1 MRESGTAL
9 RADNLYASYTGA
21 PILTGVDLEV
31 GKQEIVAVLGRNGA
45 GKTTL
50 MRALMGVLI
59 PRSGRIDLRG
69 KDVTKLPA
77 YRRARLGIAYTPQGR
92 MIFPRLTVLDNI
104 RVGAVATGKKVDR
117 VVSEL
122 LDAFPSL
129 RPQVSKLGGSL
140 SGGQQQLLAI
150 ARAMATEPQIL
161 LLDEP
166 TEGVQP
172 TIVDEIIE
180 RLQALNKG
188 RGTAMI
194 VVEQNLEFA
203 AVVASRAY
211 LMNKGVMVTSLSM
224 AELVQDKALQ
234 HELMGV

>member
-1 MRESGTAL
+1 
-9 RADNLYASYTGA
+9 
-21 PILTGVDLEV
+21 
-31 GKQEIVAVLGRNGA
+31 
-45 GKTTL
+45 
-50 MRALMGVLI
+50 
-59 PRSGRIDLRG
+59 
-69 KDVTKLPA
+69 
-77 YRRARLGIAYTPQGR
+77 
-92 MIFPRLTVLDNI
+92 
-104 RVGAVATGKKVDR
+104 
-117 VVSEL
+117 
-122 LDAFPSL
+122 
-129 RPQVSKLGGSL
+129 
-140 SGGQQQLLAI
+140 
-150 ARAMATEPQIL
+150 MATEPQIL

-180 RLQALNKG
+180 RLQALNKE

-224 AELVQDKALQ
+224 AELLQDKALQ

>member
-1 MRESGTAL
+1 
-9 RADNLYASYTGA
+9 
-21 PILTGVDLEV
+21 
-31 GKQEIVAVLGRNGA
+31 
-45 GKTTL
+45 
-50 MRALMGVLI
+50 
-59 PRSGRIDLRG
+59 
-69 KDVTKLPA
+69 
-77 YRRARLGIAYTPQGR
+77 

-104 RVGAVATGKKVDR
+104 RVGAVATGRKVDR
-117 VVSEL
+117 VVSEV

-224 AELVQDKALQ
+224 AELLQDKALQ
-234 HELMGV
+234 HE